1 MVTPFDPPPVR
12 RVLIVDHDRTTL
24 EMAQIRLEVAGYEAV
39 AVRDAVA
46 ALHVME
52 TGQIDGVVLERQ
64 LPAMASLQIL
74 EALASRPGGPVPVL
88 LTGRKLTD
96 EDVGA
101 AASHGVCAGLS
112 KPYSGADLLERVD
125 RMLAEGA
132 PVCAAEPEDAWLEV

>member
-1 MVTPFDPPPVR
+1 MTPFDMPPTR

-24 EMAQIRLEVAGYEAV
+24 EMAEIRLEVAGYDAV

-46 ALHVME
+46 ALKVLE
-52 TGQIDGVVLERQ
+52 AGDVDAVVLERQ

-74 EALASRPGGPVPVL
+74 EALASTVPVL

-96 EDVGA
+96 EHIEA
-101 AASHGVCAGLS
+101 AAAHGVCAGLA
-112 KPYSGADLLERVD
+112 KPYSGAALLERVD

-132 PVCAAEPEDAWLEV
+132 PACAAEPEDAWLEV